1 VLMAAPEETT
11 ELLRALDG
19 DNPSAAPRLFALV
32 YDELRALAGNYFQR
46 QRADHTLQPTALVNE
61 AFIKLVDQTRI
72 EWQSRAHFLA
82 VAARAMRQILIDH
95 ARGRATAK
103 RGGDLLRVTM
113 DEAATPLTDYDPELL
128 DLDDALKRL
137 AAMDER
143 QSRIVELRFFGGMT
157 VEEVAHVLKVS
168 KATVEADW
176 RMARAWIRRELGNE
190 TSS

>member
-1 VLMAAPEETT
+1 MLMATPEETT
-11 ELLRALDG
+11 ELLRVLDG
-19 DNPSAAPRLFALV
+19 DDPSVAPRLFAVV
-32 YDELRALAGNYFQR
+32 YDELRALAGNYFQH
-46 QRADHTLQPTALVNE
+46 QRPDHTLQPTALVNE
-61 AFIKLVDQTRI
+61 AFLKLVDQTRI
-72 EWQSRAHFLA
+72 EWRSRAHFLA

-103 RGGDLLRVTM
+103 RGGNLFRVTM
-113 DEAATPLTDYDPELL
+113 DEAATPLTDHDPELL

-168 KATVEADW
+168 RTTVEADW
-176 RMARAWIRRELGNE
+176 RMARAWIRRELGNG

>member
-1 VLMAAPEETT
+1 MAAPEETT